1 MNNSKPDYGFDGN
14 PKALVISLFATII
27 VDVLLFLSSSLLAR
41 IAAYVVLAFGLFF
54 LSLVVWHF
62 CYVGFGKMR
71 HRDALLSLID
81 WKGNETVL
89 DVGTGRGLLLIGAA
103 KKLNTGKAVGIDI
116 WRKQD
121 MANNAPEGPLHN
133 AELEGV
139 RDKIE
144 IRNEDIRK
152 TSFASGSFDV
162 VLSNLCLHNISGK
175 EGRSQA
181 CREIA
186 RVLKPGGTAVI
197 SDGGFTKAYRDVFRS
212 EGMEARIVKAKFP
225 HRSLWLHAVVAK
237 KKNGQ

>member
-1 MNNSKPDYGFDGN
+1 MSNSKPDYGFDGN
-14 PKALVISLFATII
+14 PAALVISLCAVAI
-27 VDVLLFLSSSLLAR
+27 VDLLLFLSSSLLIR
-41 IAAYVVLAFGLFF
+41 IAAYIVFAFGLGF
-54 LSLVVWHF
+54 LVVTAWHF
-62 CYVGFGKMR
+62 SYVRFGKLR
-71 HRDALLSLID
+71 HRDALLSLVD

-103 KKLNTGKAVGIDI
+103 KRAGKTVGVDI

-121 MANNAPEGPLHN
+121 MANNAPEGALHN
-133 AELEGV
+133 SELEGV

-152 TSFASGSFDV
+152 TSFPSGSFDV
-162 VLSNLCLHNISGK
+162 VLSNLCLHNIKGK
-175 EGRSQA
+175 EGRDQA

-197 SDGGFTKAYRDVFRS
+197 SDGGFTKAYRDVFRN
-212 EGMEARIVKAKFP
+212 EGMEAKIVKARFP

-237 KKNGQ
+237 KKE